1 MPRHVV
7 VLWRF
12 IHQHFALA
20 FLEHYARLQLFF
32 TDRVNPSPWDASKE
46 CSWADRGKAPVKR
59 RIRTI
64 RRLWSLCPA
73 LHSRGNHDTPHA
85 HFPPS
90 EERCWLK
97 HLDRRSSHHGSGCC
111 GSAGCHDNVGGP
123 LSPSDPPT
131 WTRLNVW
138 PDIFVKHLFQF
149 VFGGRYSTIKEY
161 IYIKVTDMHECRN

>member
-7 VLWRF
+7 LLWRF

-85 HFPPS
+85 HFPPAHYLLLCS
-90 EERCWLK
+90 VWRTLLAEAPGPPLLPSRIRLLRISWLSWQCGRTALPLGPS
-97 HLDRRSSHHGSGCC
+97 HLDTVKC
-111 GSAGCHDNVGGP
+111 V
-123 LSPSDPPT
+123 T
-131 WTRLNVW
+131 WYFRETFVSIHFW
-138 PDIFVKHLFQF
+138 WDIQYNQ
-149 VFGGRYSTIKEY
+149 R
-161 IYIKVTDMHECRN
+161 IYLH